1 MVEVKAEVPARSLL
15 VGVTLG
21 RRREVLNEE
30 ELTGLFITKLLD
42 AVDWRVGDDLLLT
55 FLTNQKALSPQNG
68 GKKLKRRELG

>member
-1 MVEVKAEVPARSLL
+1 MVEVKAEVPARSLF

-21 RRREVLNEE
+21 RRGEVLNEE

>member
-1 MVEVKAEVPARSLL
+1 MVEVKAEVPARSLF
-15 VGVTLG
+15 VGVTLRWRG
-21 RRREVLNEE
+21 EVLNEE

-42 AVDWRVGDDLLLT
+42 AVDWRDGDDLLLT

>member
-1 MVEVKAEVPARSLL
+1 MVEVKAEVPARSLF
-15 VGVTLG
+15 VGVTLRWRG
-21 RRREVLNEE
+21 EVLNEE